1 MLLLGLIDPDGKN
14 TTKKKISIGKTNTYV
29 GTDRTGNI
37 TNLDDT
43 PAERPNKKLVQNG
56 NRIE

>member
-14 TTKKKISIGKTNTYV
+14 TTKKKNSIGKTSTYV